1 MTFTKFRWALAVVV
15 AALLVAATVL
25 ELSWL
30 IAVAVVTMAVT
41 LSWER
46 SRSRRRR
53 RGEPVPPER
62 IGR

>member
-25 ELSWL
+25 ELPWL
-30 IAVAVVTMAVT
+30 IVVAVVTMSVA
-41 LSWER
+41 LRWER
-46 SRSRRRR
+46 SRR
-53 RGEPVPPER
+53 RGELAPPER